1 MQASDGIPWQ
11 DLDNDV
17 APRLQ
22 LPNAFDALSQPVGS
36 AESISWFGL

>member
-11 DLDNDV
+11 DLGKDV
-17 APRLQ
+17 ALRLL

-36 AESISWFGL
+36 AESISWFEL